1 MNVFHTESDI
11 FITCPK
17 FISPYLADEVGALG
31 LIVWEQSPTGVLTK
45 GTLTD
50 CMRLSMN
57 LRTANQ
63 VLYLIGSFEAKNIE
77 DLYKHLVGIS
87 WEKYIAADGYLS
99 VTNHVNNPAID
110 NTMFANM
117 RVKDAIVDRIKEKK
131 GIRPDSGP
139 DKRRTVIHLHWRESE
154 VKVYIDSS
162 GETLSRH
169 GYRKHPGL
177 APMQENL
184 AAAVVLATQWEQ
196 GKAFVNP
203 MCGSGTLA
211 IEAALIM
218 QNRVPGL
225 FRTGYGFMHI
235 LGYDENVYQAER
247 AKLKASITKGVAPII
262 ASDISE
268 RAIDQARNN
277 AQTAGV
283 DHLID
288 FQVCDFRETRVPEGG
303 GVVVF
308 NPEYGERLGDLT
320 ELEGT
325 YKAIGDFMKQ
335 SCKGYSGYIFTA
347 SPDLAKKIG
356 LKAAQKIPFFNS
368 KLECRLLEYELYDGS
383 KRAPLERPSV

>member
-1 MNVFHTESDI
+1 MNVFHTESDV

-17 FISPYLADEVGALG
+17 FISPYLAAEVSALN
-31 LIVWEQSPTGVLTK
+31 LVVWEQSPTGILTK

-50 CMRLSMN
+50 CMRLCMN

-63 VLYLIGSFEAKNIE
+63 VLYMVGSFEAKTVE
-77 DLYKHLVGIS
+77 ELYKHLVGIA
-87 WEKYIAADGYLS
+87 WEKYIEADGYVS
-99 VTNHVNNPAID
+99 VTNFVLNPSID

-131 GIRPDSGP
+131 GIRPDSGS
-139 DKRRTVIHLHWRESE
+139 DKHKAVIHLHWVDNEA
-154 VKVYIDSS
+154 KVYIDCS
-162 GETLSRH
+162 GETLSKH

-184 AAAVVLATQWEQ
+184 AAAVIQATKWQPNLS
-196 GKAFVNP
+196 FVNP

-211 IEAALIM
+211 IETALLL
-218 QNRVPGL
+218 QKRAPGL
-225 FRTGYGFMHI
+225 FKTNYGFKHI
-235 LGYDENVYQAER
+235 IGFEDGMYNDVY
-247 AKLKASITKGVAPII
+247 KTIKANITKDKAPII

-288 FQVCDFRETRVPEGG
+288 FQVCDFRDTKMPEEK
-303 GVVVF
+303 GVVLF
-308 NPEYGERLGDLT
+308 NPEYGERMGET
-320 ELEGT
+320 VELEAT

-335 SCKGYSGYIFTA
+335 SCKGYTGYIFTA
-347 SPDLAKKIG
+347 SPDLAKKVG
-356 LKAAQKIPFFNS
+356 LTAAKKIPFFNS

-383 KRAPLERPSV
+383 RRKPE

>member
-1 MNVFHTESDI
+1 MNVFQTESDV

-17 FISPYLADEVGALG
+17 FMSSYVADQVSALN
-31 LIVWEQSPTGVLTK
+31 LVVWQQSPTGVSTK
-45 GTLTD
+45 GTLRD
-50 CMRLSMN
+50 CMRLSMR

-63 VLYLIGSFEAKNIE
+63 VLYLVGAFEAKTVE
-77 DLYKHLVGIS
+77 ELYKHLVGIA
-87 WEKYIAADGYLS
+87 WEKYIAADGYVS
-99 VTNHVNNPAID
+99 VTNHVQNPAID

-139 DKRRTVIHLHWRESE
+139 DKRRAVVHLHWIDKE
-154 VKVYIDSS
+154 VKVYLDCS

-184 AAAVVLATQWEQ
+184 AAAVILATEWEK
-196 GKAFVNP
+196 GAAFVNP

-211 IEAALIM
+211 IEAALLM
-218 QNRVPGL
+218 QDRVPGL
-225 FRTGYGFMHI
+225 FRSNYGFMHI
-235 LGYDENVYQAER
+235 LGYDEGWYNEER
-247 AKLKASITKGVAPII
+247 AALKSAVTKEVAPII

-268 RAIDQARNN
+268 RAIEQARNN

-283 DHLID
+283 DHLIE
-288 FQVCDFRETRVPEGG
+288 FQVCDFRETRVPEGKG
-303 GVVVF
+303 IVVF
-308 NPEYGERLGDLT
+308 NPEYGERLG
-320 ELEGT
+320 EYEALEII

-335 SCKGYSGYIFTA
+335 RCKGYKGYVFTA

-356 LKAAQKIPFFNS
+356 LQAKRKIPFFNS
-368 KLECRLLEYELYDGS
+368 KLECRLLEYELYDGTR
-383 KRAPLERPSV
+383 RADKA